1 MQFFGRL
8 AAVSAL
14 SVSLLAAAPASANLI
29 INGGFEQPDVA
40 AGSWQYFSSGAVDGW
55 EGDNIEIWDNYGG
68 VTAYEGSQFA
78 ELNAHPYSGS
88 EFGIFQSFATTIGQ
102 SYDLSFAYRARQS
115 NSESFDVSV
124 MPGMTWNLD
133 DHVVGAWSIFSGSF
147 VASSE
152 LTTLTF
158 TSVIPETGTVGNFLD
173 DVKVTAS
180 VPEPGS
186 IALLGLSLLGMGVA
200 RRRRQG

>member
-1 MQFFGRL
+1 MPFFSRF
-8 AAVSAL
+8 ATVSAL
-14 SVSLLAAAPASANLI
+14 SFSLLAAAPVSANLI
-29 INGGFEQPDVA
+29 VNGGFEQPDVPT
-40 AGSWQYFSSGAVDGW
+40 GNWQYFSSAAVDGW

-68 VTAYEGSQFA
+68 VSAYEGSQFA

-88 EFGIFQSFATTIGQ
+88 EFGIFQNFATTIGQ

-124 MPGMTWNLD
+124 TPGMTWNLD

-200 RRRRQG
+200 RRRHQG